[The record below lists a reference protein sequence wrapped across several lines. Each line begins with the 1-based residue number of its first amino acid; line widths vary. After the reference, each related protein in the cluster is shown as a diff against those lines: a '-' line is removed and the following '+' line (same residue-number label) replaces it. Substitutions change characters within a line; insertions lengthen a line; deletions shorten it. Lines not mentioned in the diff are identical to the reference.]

1 MFDFGTIASIAGP
14 IIGGMMQSDSASEAA
29 GIQSAATDRAAQA
42 TLQAQRE
49 ATAELR
55 RQYDTTRAD
64 FSPFRDVGVSSIR
77 TLARLMG
84 LPSSVVSGATS
95 APAAMPS
102 RSWDSFYQE
111 ALARAPRAQQRGT
124 MYVDPGF
131 EGQGGSVYYL
141 DENGNVVPT
150 VSQGPDESWARAEAD
165 RMFASQPTTTAAPA
179 AEVTAA
185 EPGDVLNAPLNRK
198 FTMADFWADPVV
210 QAGYQSGLDRG
221 IKGINLGAGAAGLR
235 NSGQTLK
242 ALTKFGTDYTGGMA
256 NDSRNRFVDDQT
268 TVFNRLSGMAGSGQA
283 ATGSIASAGQ
293 GMAGGIAGINT
304 GTGNTMANLY
314 SNLGNARGAAAIAGG
329 NAFGNAF
336 NTIGN
341 WWQQKNMMDRM
352 FPAAGGG
359 GGASSG
365 MGGMPFFG
373 GLT

>member
-1 MFDFGTIASIAGP
+1 MFDFGTIASVAGP
-14 IIGGMMQSDSASEAA
+14 LLGGMMQSDSASEAA

-49 ATAELR
+49 AIAEQRKQSDLA
-55 RQYDTTRAD
+55 RAD
-64 FSPFRDVGVSSIR
+64 FAPFRDVGVSSIR

-95 APAAMPS
+95 AAPAASS

-124 MYVDPGF
+124 MYVDQGF
-131 EGQGGSVYYL
+131 EGEGQRVYYL
-141 DENGNVVPT
+141 DESGNVVPT

-165 RMFASQPTTTAAPA
+165 RLFASQAPAVAASSAPA
-179 AEVTAA
+179 AEA
-185 EPGDVLNAPLNRK
+185 GDVLNAPLNRK

-256 NDSRNRFVDDQT
+256 SDSRNRFVDDQT

-283 ATGSIASAGQ
+283 ATGSTASAGA
-293 GMAGGIAGINT
+293 GTAGGIASTIT

-359 GGASSG
+359 GGVSSG